1 MLPRARGTVG
11 KVSHVSQQGQS
22 PTSRSGTTRRQSPQT
37 LLSPYSSFLGR
48 ELVPATLLVSLRV
61 SVACCYLDSMSEYLP
76 SFIIDPVLRQARRF
90 SRLSTTTEE
99 PPGFLPNVPDLQRWS
114 PARFWNTSPPPTL
127 DDPLVEPTAENRE
140 TTVQSI
146 TRTIQ
151 LWAAQLNSFDSIASP
166 PLEPMDDLRDEPNL
180 LPLRQEP
187 STTEFPLLDVEPA
200 HPPRPA
206 RLEDLRND
214 SETSLNPANELSYQS
229 RVHQDSNSRP
239 HATSDPVAA
248 LDADAVGVRGLSA
261 QNGGD
266 NGTPRRRDGSGTL
279 PEDDGMGPLRQKI
292 SSIWTG
298 TGTAA
303 EKSRLVHVLMME
315 RYQKGHAGKGSSL
328 KVFDVSQRAES
339 PASTV
344 SVGHVT
350 TWNLTPED
358 LQPTYAPLGPD
369 DMEASGELVQPA
381 LGCVHYMRN
390 IKMQCNTCEG
400 WYTCRLCHD
409 EVENHTLPRRETKH
423 MLCMLCGTP
432 QAVGQSCKKCQV
444 QASHYYC
451 GICRLWNN
459 DPEKS
464 VYHCDDCGICRLGE
478 GLGKDFFHCNTCAAC
493 MSISAESTHKCI
505 ERSTKSDCPIC
516 GEFMFTSNK
525 AVAFM
530 RCGHSIHE
538 ACFAAW
544 CNTSYKCPIC
554 SKSIANMESQFRRL
568 DRHIEEQ
575 PMPEEYCENRAYI
588 FCNDCNSRSVT
599 RYHWL
604 GLKCTICE
612 SYNTAQ
618 LELLGAEETPQLQEQ
633 QQLAQQAGNSE
644 AALTASQTHTPT
656 GEMTQPVDSPNALA
670 EIQPG
675 HPVTEPSSDSPVS
688 RPRLLPTSPTA
699 LSTRSM
705 SPVVGSYFGVSHRA
719 SSTPEVVPRRGT
731 TPLEDDDHLD
741 FWGRPNSPGQDGVG
755 EEDSESES
763 ESDPDESMED
773 DDDDDEDAM
782 DLIGHR

>member
-1 MLPRARGTVG
+1 
-11 KVSHVSQQGQS
+11 
-22 PTSRSGTTRRQSPQT
+22 
-37 LLSPYSSFLGR
+37 
-48 ELVPATLLVSLRV
+48 
-61 SVACCYLDSMSEYLP
+61 MSEYLP
-76 SFIIDPVLRQARRF
+76 SFIVQPVLRQARRF
-90 SRLSTTTEE
+90 SRLSTTAEE
-99 PPGFLPNVPDLQRWS
+99 SPGFLPAVPDLQRWS
-114 PARFWNTSPPPTL
+114 PARFWNTSPPPAL
-127 DDPLVEPTAENRE
+127 EDSIVEPTAENRE

-151 LWAAQLNSFDSIASP
+151 LWAAQLNSFDSIPSP
-166 PLEPMDDLRDEPNL
+166 PLEPMDDTREESNRPT
-180 LPLRQEP
+180 LRQEP
-187 STTEFPLLDVEPA
+187 SITEFPLLDIETA

-206 RLEDLRND
+206 RLENLRND

-229 RVHQDSNSRP
+229 RIHQDSNSRP
-239 HATSDPVAA
+239 HATSDPGDAS
-248 LDADAVGVRGLSA
+248 DADTVGVRG
-261 QNGGD
+261 QIPRNGGD
-266 NGTPRRRDGSGTL
+266 NGTRRRDGSGTL
-279 PEDDGMGPLRQKI
+279 PEDDGMGPLRQRI
-292 SSIWTG
+292 SAIWSGPG
-298 TGTAA
+298 TPA
-303 EKSRLVHVLMME
+303 EKSRLVHILMME
-315 RYQKGHAGKGSSL
+315 RYQKGHTGKGSSL
-328 KVFDVSQRAES
+328 KTFDVSPRPDTPLS
-339 PASTV
+339 TASG
-344 SVGHVT
+344 VGQVI
-350 TWNLTPED
+350 TWNLSPED
-358 LQPTYAPLGPD
+358 LRPTYAPLGPD
-369 DMEASGELVQPA
+369 DMEASGELVQPS

-390 IKMQCNTCEG
+390 VKMQCSTCER

-409 EVENHTLPRRETKH
+409 EVENHTLPRRDTKH
-423 MLCMLCGTP
+423 MLCMLCNTP
-432 QAVGQSCKKCQV
+432 QGVGQSCKKCQIP
-444 QASHYYC
+444 ASHYYC
-451 GICRLWNN
+451 AICKLWNN
-459 DPEKS
+459 DPSKS

-478 GLGKDFFHCNTCAAC
+478 GLGKDFFHCNICAAC

-575 PMPEEYCENRAYI
+575 PMPEEYVENRAYI

-644 AALTASQTHTPT
+644 AALTASHTHTPT
-656 GEMTQPVDSPNALA
+656 GEMTQPVDIVSAVA
-670 EIQPG
+670 EAQTTNLG
-675 HPVTEPSSDSPVS
+675 TERSSDTPVS
-688 RPRLLPTSPTA
+688 RSSRLLPTSPTA
-699 LSTRSM
+699 LSARSM
-705 SPVVGSYFGVSHRA
+705 SPVVGSYFGTSHR
-719 SSTPEVVPRRGT
+719 SSGTPEVLPRRGT
-731 TPLEDDDHLD
+731 TPLEDDDDLD
-741 FWGRPNSPGQDGVG
+741 FWGRPNSPRQAGA
-755 EEDSESES
+755 EEDDGSESDS
-763 ESDPDESMED
+763 ESDPDETMDD